1 MWELYVCV
9 SFQVVKEDSGNYS
22 CGAPKT
28 RPSSIDVFVSPGEK
42 EDMRI
47 IPSIDHRQRLNSK
60 VRLSYLVGL
69 DLHVHL
75 YLLFPFSVC

>member
-1 MWELYVCV
+1 MCV

-42 EDMRI
+42 EDMII

-60 VRLSYLVGL
+60 VRLSYFLVGL
-69 DLHVHL
+69 DLYVHL
-75 YLLFPFSVC
+75 YLFSIFGVLS

>member
-1 MWELYVCV
+1 MCV

-42 EDMRI
+42 ERE
-47 IPSIDHRQRLNSK
+47 
-60 VRLSYLVGL
+60 
-69 DLHVHL
+69 
-75 YLLFPFSVC
+75 LFPELITDSV